1 MYCEWPDRKLR
12 CDMMGKKKK
21 RPTKGEELEG
31 SEHEHEEGTNVEE
44 GEEESDQGQS
54 LDPKAGE

>member
-1 MYCEWPDRKLR
+1 
-12 CDMMGKKKK
+12 MMGKKKN

-31 SEHEHEEGTNVEE
+31 SEHEQEEGTDVEE

-54 LDPKAGE
+54 LDPKAGQ